1 MCSYMTVPDHLPV
14 PMGINGGVIVKWEV
28 SGLDGLGNELL
39 IQKFEIAHAGVQ
51 MGDARTGGTG
61 ASFRG

>member
-1 MCSYMTVPDHLPV
+1 MTRKYFAFCAKSY
-14 PMGINGGVIVKWEV
+14 N
-28 SGLDGLGNELL
+28 GLGNELL

>member
-1 MCSYMTVPDHLPV
+1 MTRKYFAFCAKSYN
-14 PMGINGGVIVKWEV
+14 GINGGVIVKWEV